1 MTDLEATI
9 LSHMRAHRSVRQF
22 SGVPLS
28 DADVAE
34 ACSAAQMA
42 STSSYVQ
49 AYSLLRVR
57 DAKKRETLA
66 ELTGG
71 QAQVQKAGGFFVIL
85 ADVRRHHL
93 ITARAERGL
102 ARNLESFLVAVID
115 AALFAQN
122 LALAFEAQGHGIC
135 YIGGLRNHLDQV
147 DALLELPADV
157 FPLFGLCA
165 GQASPEDEHVTRPR
179 LPLKAMLF
187 DETYPSDEA
196 MLSAVDAY
204 DDQVAAHYAERGLK
218 GRDWTGGLIRRLETP
233 IRKELLAYFQ
243 SKGAQFD

>member
-1 MTDLEATI
+1 MSDLETTI
-9 LSHMRAHRSVRQF
+9 LAHMRAHRSVRQF
-22 SGVPLS
+22 SSVELS

-57 DAKKRETLA
+57 DTGKRQKLA

-71 QAQVQKAGGFFVIL
+71 QAQVHQAGGFFVIL

-122 LALAFEAQGHGIC
+122 FALALEAQGHGIC
-135 YIGGLRNHLDQV
+135 FIGGLRNHLDQV

-165 GQASPEDEHVTRPR
+165 GQASPDDEHVTRPR

-187 DETYPSDEA
+187 DDAYPSDEA
-196 MLSAVDAY
+196 LLSAVDAY
-204 DDQVAAHYAERGLK
+204 DQVVAAHYAERGLA
-218 GRDWTGGLIRRLETP
+218 GRNWTGGLIRRLETP
-233 IRKELLAYFQ
+233 IRKELLAYYQ
-243 SKGAQFD
+243 SKGAQFE